1 MEQYESYKDSGVEW
15 IGKVPKHWGI
25 GRMKYTGKFENGLIY
40 SANDI
45 SDDSGKLVL
54 RSSNIQ
60 SCRLNFT
67 DCIYVHHA
75 PDELMVQKGD
85 IIICS
90 RNGSVNL
97 IGKCAYIEN
106 DMNAT
111 FGAFMLRYR
120 PQIHSK
126 FAFYLFQSVVSY
138 YKGLFS
144 TTTINQLTKEAIG
157 QMKIPL
163 VPDYEQQAIAAYLDK
178 RCSEIDKAIA
188 TQQKRIA
195 LLQELKQSIITRAV
209 TQGIHPDVPL
219 KESGVEWIG
228 KVPEHWEVRRL
239 KSICQSKK
247 YAVKTGPFGTQ
258 LKGQDLYPEGDIRVY
273 NQRNV
278 IDDNFNECSFYV
290 THKKAS
296 DLKSFYTQPN
306 DLLITSRGTIGK
318 CSILPDNVP
327 MGILHPC
334 LIAVRIDQ
342 KICTIEWAKLFIGES
357 NCFATNIFLNSNATT
372 IDVIYTDTL
381 KNVIIT
387 IPPVLEQKKIIAY
400 IDQYIKKLD
409 SIIKKANKRI
419 EYLQELRQSVI
430 TEAIT
435 GKIKV
440 C

>member
-1 MEQYESYKDSGVEW
+1 MERYESYKDSGVEW

-163 VPDYEQQAIAAYLDK
+163 APDYEQQALAAYLDK

-195 LLQELKQSIITRAV
+195 LLQELKQSIIAQAV
-209 TQGIHPDVPL
+209 TRGIHPDVPL

-228 KVPEHWEVRRL
+228 KVPEHWEVAFL
-239 KSICQSKK
+239 KRYCSI
-247 YAVKTGPFGTQ
+247 KTGSTPSTKESKFYDSEDINWFT
-258 LKGQDLYPEGDIRVY
+258 PGDFQSDILFDS
-273 NQRNV
+273 N
-278 IDDNFNECSFYV
+278 
-290 THKKAS
+290 KKIS
-296 DLKSFYTQPN
+296 DFARACNACKIFPARSIYM
-306 DLLITSRGTIGK
+306 IGIGGTIGK
-318 CSILPDNVP
+318 
-327 MGILHPC
+327 
-334 LIAVRIDQ
+334 IAVCNEIASANQQINIIIPNRKVYYKYVHYCLTSQ
-342 KICTIEWAKLFIGES
+342 KEEIILSA
-357 NCFATNIFLNSNATT
+357 N
-372 IDVIYTDTL
+372 VVTL
-381 KNVIIT
+381 PIINQDKT
-387 IPPVLEQKKIIAY
+387 GYLLLPIPPLNEQEDIVAY
-400 IDQYIKKLD
+400 IEYRCK
-409 SIIKKANKRI
+409 SIDRFISKAKRQI
-419 EYLQELRQSVI
+419 ELLQELKQSVI